1 MNDKVTA
8 KLVFIGDGKEGCK
21 TFVDML
27 ADTGFPVDC
36 HVLENLDTLP
46 ALQTNKRLDLLIY
59 LHQRNA
65 ADEKRLVQILKKMD
79 DPPALILVADR
90 LTPQDY
96 IHASRLGACDVVNTE
111 LPAQFTFVV
120 RREFA
125 GLEARRRLNEA
136 VRHMRE
142 NQIMDETGLE
152 PPAEAAGGMGEMVEV
167 IDDALKNN
175 KLELL
180 FQPIMSVEDDGHDNF
195 EIFLRIKQGDD
206 FIMPDAFLPTAEQFG
221 LMPAIDR
228 WVVKNAIRRFKAEEQ
243 VKKIKKQTQR
253 GLRFFLNISG
263 HSLVDEVIMSN
274 IILEITSAKLSPGNF
289 VIEVDKNTILSR
301 LQKTK
306 SLNQNVKKLKLE
318 FAIDFF
324 EQSDISLN
332 YIKHLELDY
341 LKLSHNVVTDIHKN
355 PEKKEAVREIVKKAR
370 ENNIKVVATQVEN
383 AEVLPALY
391 ELGVDY
397 IQGYVIAE
405 PGPRLSAAILDT
417 MIG

>member
-1 MNDKVTA
+1 
-8 KLVFIGDGKEGCK
+8 
-21 TFVDML
+21 
-27 ADTGFPVDC
+27 
-36 HVLENLDTLP
+36 VLENLDTLP
-46 ALQTNKRLDLLIY
+46 ALQTAKRLDLLVY
-59 LHQRNA
+59 LHQRNPV
-65 ADEKRLVQILKKMD
+65 DDKRLVQILKKMD
-79 DPPALILVADR
+79 DPPALILIADH

-96 IHASRLGACDVVNTE
+96 ILASRLGACEVVNAAM
-111 LPAQFTFVV
+111 PAQFTFVI

-125 GLEARRRLNEA
+125 ALEARRRLNEA
-136 VRHMRE
+136 VRQMRE
-142 NQIMDETGLE
+142 NQIVDETHLE
-152 PPAEAAGGMGEMVEV
+152 PAAETGGMGEMVEV

-175 KLELL
+175 RLELL
-180 FQPIMSVEDDGHDNF
+180 FQPIMAVEDDGHDNF

-206 FIMPDAFLPTAEQFG
+206 FIMPEDFLPTAEQFG

-243 VKKIKKQTQR
+243 VKMIKKQTQR

-274 IILEITSAKLSPGNF
+274 IILEIASAKLNPGNF

-324 EQSDISLN
+324 EESDISLN

-341 LKLSHNVVTDIHKN
+341 LKLSRNVVTDIHKN
-355 PEKKEAVREIVKKAR
+355 PDKKNAIREIVKKAR
-370 ENNIKVVATQVEN
+370 ENNIRVVATQVEN
-383 AEVLPALY
+383 AEVLPSLY

-417 MIG
+417 TIG

>member
-8 KLVFIGDGKEGCK
+8 KLVFTGDDKQGC
-21 TFVDML
+21 TSFMDML
-27 ADTGFPVDC
+27 SDTGFAVDH

-46 ALQTNKRLDLLIY
+46 ALQTAKRLDLLIY
-59 LHQRNA
+59 LHQRNPV
-65 ADEKRLVQILKKMD
+65 DEKRLVQILKKMD
-79 DPPALILVADR
+79 DPPALILIADK

-96 IHASRLGACDVVNTE
+96 IQASRLGACEVVNAAM
-111 LPAQFTFVV
+111 PAQFTFVI

-125 GLEARRRLNEA
+125 ALEARRRLNEA

-142 NQIMDETGLE
+142 NQIVDETNLE
-152 PPAEAAGGMGEMVEV
+152 PPAEVSGGMGEMVEI

-180 FQPIMSVEDDGHDNF
+180 FQPIMAVEDDGHDNF

-243 VKKIKKQTQR
+243 VKLIKKQTQR

-274 IILEITSAKLSPGNF
+274 IILEITSAKLNPGNF

-324 EQSDISLN
+324 EESDISLN

-341 LKLSHNVVTDIHKN
+341 LKLSRNVVTDIHKN
-355 PEKKEAVREIVKKAR
+355 PEKKDAVRQIVAKAR
-370 ENNIKVVATQVEN
+370 ENSIRVVATQVEN
-383 AEVLPALY
+383 AEVLPSLY

-405 PGPRLSAAILDT
+405 PGPRLSAAILDAT
-417 MIG
+417 IG

>member
-1 MNDKVTA
+1 MNDKATA
-8 KLVFIGDGKEGCK
+8 KLVFIGDGKQGFK
-21 TFVDML
+21 AFMDML
-27 ADTGFPVDC
+27 SDSGFAVDC
-36 HVLENLDTLP
+36 QVLNGLD
-46 ALQTNKRLDLLIY
+46 ALQTEKRIDLLIY
-59 LHQRNA
+59 PHQSNPV
-65 ADEKRLVQILKKMD
+65 DEKQLVQILKKMQ
-79 DPPALILVADR
+79 DPPALILIADR
-90 LTPQDY
+90 LTSQDY
-96 IHASRLGACDVVNTE
+96 IQAARLGACEVVNGDI
-111 LPAQFTFVV
+111 PAQFAFVV

-136 VRHMRE
+136 LSRMRE
-142 NQIMDETGLE
+142 NQIIDETGLE
-152 PPAEAAGGMGEMVEV
+152 PPAETGGMGEMVEI

-175 KLELL
+175 RLELL
-180 FQPIMSVEDDGHDNF
+180 FQPIMAVEDDGHDNF

-206 FIMPDAFLPTAEQFG
+206 YIMPDAFLPTAEQFG
-221 LMPAIDR
+221 LMPALDR

-274 IILEITSAKLSPGNF
+274 IILEIASAKLNPGNF

-324 EQSDISLN
+324 EESDISLN
-332 YIKHLELDY
+332 YIKHVELDY

-355 PEKKEAVREIVKKAR
+355 PEKKAAVRQIVEKAR
-370 ENNIKVVATQVEN
+370 EHNIKVVATQVEN
-383 AEVLPALY
+383 AEILPALY

-405 PGPRLSAAILDT
+405 PGPRLSAAIQDT
-417 MIG
+417 TLGDF

>member
-1 MNDKVTA
+1 M
-8 KLVFIGDGKEGCK
+8 
-21 TFVDML
+21 DML
-27 ADTGFPVDC
+27 SDPGLAVDC

-46 ALQTNKRLDLLIY
+46 ALQTAKRLDLLIY
-59 LHQRNA
+59 LHQRNPV
-65 ADEKRLVQILKKMD
+65 DEKRLVQILKKMD
-79 DPPALILVADR
+79 DPPALILIADH

-96 IHASRLGACDVVNTE
+96 IQASRLGACEVVNAAM
-111 LPAQFTFVV
+111 PAQFTFVI

-125 GLEARRRLNEA
+125 ALEARRRLNEA
-136 VRHMRE
+136 VRQMRE
-142 NQIMDETGLE
+142 NQIVDETHLE
-152 PPAEAAGGMGEMVEV
+152 PAAETGGMGEMVEV

-175 KLELL
+175 RLELL
-180 FQPIMSVEDDGHDNF
+180 FQPIMAVEDDGHDNF

-206 FIMPDAFLPTAEQFG
+206 FIMPEDFLPTAEQFG

-243 VKKIKKQTQR
+243 VKMIKKQTQR

-274 IILEITSAKLSPGNF
+274 IILEIASAKLNPGNF

-324 EQSDISLN
+324 EESDISLN

-341 LKLSHNVVTDIHKN
+341 LKLSRNVVTDIHKN
-355 PEKKEAVREIVKKAR
+355 PDKKNAIREIVKKAR
-370 ENNIKVVATQVEN
+370 ENNIRVVATQVEN
-383 AEVLPALY
+383 AEVLPSLY

-417 MIG
+417 TIG

>member
-8 KLVFIGDGKEGCK
+8 KLVFIGDGKQGCNA
-21 TFVDML
+21 FMDML
-27 ADTGFPVDC
+27 SDSGFAVDWQ
-36 HVLENLDTLP
+36 VLEAVDSLP
-46 ALQTNKRLDLLIY
+46 ALQTAKSLDLLIY
-59 LHQRNA
+59 LHQRNPV
-65 ADEKRLVQILKKMD
+65 DEKRFVQILKKMD
-79 DPPALILVADR
+79 DPPALILVADH

-96 IHASRLGACDVVNTE
+96 IQASRLGACDVVSAGI
-111 LPAQFTFVV
+111 PAQFSFVV
-120 RREFA
+120 HREFS

-136 VRHMRE
+136 VRRMRE
-142 NQIMDETGLE
+142 NQIIDETE
-152 PPAEAAGGMGEMVEV
+152 FESPVEAGGMGEMVEI

-175 KLELL
+175 RLELL
-180 FQPIMSVEDDGHDNF
+180 FQPIMAVEDDGHDNF
-195 EIFLRIKQGDD
+195 EIFLRIKRDDD
-206 FIMPDAFLPTAEQFG
+206 FIMPEDFLSTAEQFG

-228 WVVKNAIRRFKAEEQ
+228 WVVRNAIRRFKAEEQ
-243 VKKIKKQTQR
+243 VKMIKKQTQR

-274 IILEITSAKLSPGNF
+274 IIHEITEAKLSPGNF

-324 EQSDISLN
+324 EESDISLN

-341 LKLSHNVVTDIHKN
+341 LKLSRNVVTDIHKN
-355 PEKKEAVREIVKKAR
+355 PGKKEAVREIVKKAV
-370 ENNIKVVATQVEN
+370 ENNIRVVATQVEN

-391 ELGVDY
+391 ELGVNY